1 MGQLRKHGRHRIMS
15 TYYWGFWY
23 AVMFLSRV
31 PGPYLK
37 RLDKDVQ
44 QAAMWFYP
52 IVGAILGLLLVSLV
66 LLCYLYNPQASS
78 LLVAA
83 LVLALWVYF
92 TGAMHLDGVADTAD
106 AWVGGLGNHERTLEI
121 MKDPRV
127 GAMAVAAMLVVLLV
141 KFAAIAALLEQAN
154 NNLGLLLGGL
164 LLIPMLARVGII
176 GLMATTSY
184 VRKQGMVSDTQSAAS
199 TTKVVVMSVVSSL
212 LALALLPEQVML
224 VLLVWIAVLVGYRAA
239 LKKRLGGYTGDTLGA
254 AVEFQETLLLVALA
268 L

>member
-1 MGQLRKHGRHRIMS
+1 MS

-23 AVMFLSRV
+23 AVIFLSRV

-37 RLDKDVQ
+37 RMDTEVQ

-52 IVGAILGLLLVSLV
+52 IVGALLGLLLVALV
-66 LLCYLYNPQASS
+66 LLCFLYNPEASVI
-78 LLVAA
+78 LVAA

-106 AWVGGLGNHERTLEI
+106 AWVGGLGDHQRTLEI

-141 KFAAIAALLEQAN
+141 KFAAISALLEQAQSN
-154 NNLGLLLGGL
+154 IGLLFAGL
-164 LLIPMLARVGII
+164 LLIPMLARAGII
-176 GLMATTSY
+176 GLMATTPY
-184 VRKQGMVSDTQSAAS
+184 VRQHGMVSATQNAAS
-199 TTKVVVMSVVSSL
+199 KTKTTVMAVV
-212 LALALLPEQVML
+212 LALLAVPML
-224 VLLVWIAVLVGYRAA
+224 QEKLFLLLMVWWAVLVGYRAA
-239 LKKRLGGYTGDTLGA
+239 LKQRLGGYTGDTLGA
-254 AVEFQETLLLVALA
+254 AVEFQETLLLVALV

>member
-1 MGQLRKHGRHRIMS
+1 MS

-23 AVMFLSRV
+23 AVIFLSRV

-37 RLDKDVQ
+37 RMDTEVQ

-52 IVGAILGLLLVSLV
+52 IVGALLGLLLVALV
-66 LLCYLYNPQASS
+66 LLCFLYNPGASVI
-78 LLVAA
+78 LVAA

-106 AWVGGLGNHERTLEI
+106 AWVGGLGDHQRTLEI

-141 KFAAIAALLEQAN
+141 KFAAISALLEQAQSN
-154 NNLGLLLGGL
+154 IGLLFAGL
-164 LLIPMLARVGII
+164 LLIPMLARAGII
-176 GLMATTSY
+176 GLMATTPY
-184 VRKQGMVSDTQSAAS
+184 VRQHGMVSATQNAAS
-199 TTKVVVMSVVSSL
+199 KTKITVMAVV
-212 LALALLPEQVML
+212 LALLAVPML
-224 VLLVWIAVLVGYRAA
+224 QEKLFLLLMVWWAVLVSYRAA
-239 LKKRLGGYTGDTLGA
+239 LKQRLGGYTGDTLGA
-254 AVEFQETLLLVALA
+254 AVEFQETLLLVALV

>member
-1 MGQLRKHGRHRIMS
+1 MAQPSQHGWLRIMS

-23 AVMFLSRV
+23 ALIFLSRV

-37 RLDKDVQ
+37 RIDTEVQ

-52 IVGAILGLLLVSLV
+52 IVGAVLGLALVTLV
-66 LLCYLYNPQASS
+66 LLCFQYNPHTSG

-127 GAMAVAAMLVVLLV
+127 GSMGVAAMAVILLV
-141 KFAAIAALLEQAN
+141 KFAAIAALIEQAHN
-154 NNLGLLLGGL
+154 NIWLLLGGL
-164 LLIPMLARVGII
+164 LLIPMMARAGII

-184 VRKQGMVSDTQSAAS
+184 VRKQGMVSNTESAA
-199 TTKVVVMSVVSSL
+199 TKSKVIIMAVI
-212 LALALLPEQVML
+212 LALLAMPMLQGKTLLMLVVWL
-224 VLLVWIAVLVGYRAA
+224 VLLAAYRRA
-239 LKKRLGGYTGDTLGA
+239 LNKRLGGYTGDTLGA
-254 AVEFQETLLLVALA
+254 AVEIQEVVLLAALVL
-268 L
+268 

>member
-1 MGQLRKHGRHRIMS
+1 MDQLDQYGWQRIMS

-23 AVMFLSRV
+23 ALIFLSRV

-37 RLDKDVQ
+37 RIDKDVQ

-52 IVGAILGLLLVSLV
+52 IVGAILGLALVTLVSL
-66 LLCYLYNPQASS
+66 CFKYNPQASV

-106 AWVGGLGNHERTLEI
+106 AWVGGLGDHERTLEI

-127 GAMAVAAMLVVLLV
+127 GSMGVAAMLVILLV
-141 KFAAIAALLEQAN
+141 KFAAIAALLEQAQH
-154 NNLGLLLGGL
+154 NLALLFGGL
-164 LLIPMLARVGII
+164 LLIPMLARAGII

-184 VRKQGMVSDTQSAAS
+184 VRKHGMVSDTQSAA
-199 TTKVVVMSVVSSL
+199 TKSKMLVMGI
-212 LALALLPEQVML
+212 ALALLALPLLQDKTLL
-224 VLLVWIAVLVGYRAA
+224 VLLVWVAILAAYRGVLN
-239 LKKRLGGYTGDTLGA
+239 KRLGGYTGDTLGA
-254 AVEFQETLLLVALA
+254 AVEIQEVVLLVALA

>member
-1 MGQLRKHGRHRIMS
+1 MAQPRKHGRYRVMN

-23 AVMFLSRV
+23 ALTFLSRV
-31 PGPYLK
+31 PAPYLK
-37 RLDKDVQ
+37 RLDKDVE

-52 IVGAILGLLLVSLV
+52 IVGALLGVAMVGLV
-66 LLCYLYNPQASS
+66 LLCLHHNPQASV

-106 AWVGGLGNHERTLEI
+106 AWVGGLGDHERTLEI

-127 GAMAVAAMLVVLLV
+127 GAMGVAAMLVVVLV
-141 KFAAIAALLEQAN
+141 KFAAITALLEQTYN
-154 NNLGLLLGGL
+154 NMWLLFGGL
-164 LLIPMLARVGII
+164 LLIPMLSRAGII

-184 VRKQGMVSDTQSAAS
+184 VRKEGMVANTKNAA
-199 TTKVVVMSVVSSL
+199 TKTKVAVMGTL
-212 LALALLPEQVML
+212 LALLAVPMLQQKTLLI
-224 VLLVWIAVLVGYRAA
+224 LLVWLAVLAGYRAV

-254 AVEFQETLLLVALA
+254 AVEFQETLLLVALV

>member
-1 MGQLRKHGRHRIMS
+1 MS

-23 AVMFLSRV
+23 ALIFLSRV
-31 PGPYLK
+31 PGPYLQ
-37 RLDKDVQ
+37 RVDKEVQ

-52 IVGAILGLLLVSLV
+52 IVGAILGVFLVSLV
-66 LLCYLYNPQASS
+66 LLCYLYNPQASF

-83 LVLALWVYF
+83 LVLALWVYC

-127 GAMAVAAMLVVLLV
+127 GAMAVAAMIVVLLV
-141 KFAAIAALLEQAN
+141 KFAAIAALLEQAHSD
-154 NNLGLLLGGL
+154 LGLLLGGL
-164 LLIPMLARVGII
+164 LLIPMLARAGII

-184 VRKQGMVSDTQSAAS
+184 VRKQGMVSDTQSAA
-199 TTKVVVMSVVSSL
+199 TKSKVMIMSAVLAL
-212 LALALLPEQVML
+212 LALPLLQEKALLIL
-224 VLLVWIAVLVGYRAA
+224 FVWLAVLVAYRAA

-254 AVEFQETLLLVALA
+254 AVEIQEAVLLVALA

>member
-1 MGQLRKHGRHRIMS
+1 MDQSGQYGRNRIVS

-23 AVMFLSRV
+23 ALIFLSRV

-37 RLDKDVQ
+37 RIDQEVQ

-52 IVGAILGLLLVSLV
+52 IVGAILGLLLVTLV
-66 LLCYLYNPQASS
+66 YLCFQYNSQAP
-78 LLVAA
+78 LFLVAA

-106 AWVGGLGNHERTLEI
+106 AWVGGLGNHQRTLEI

-127 GAMAVAAMLVVLLV
+127 GSMGVAAMAVVLLV
-141 KFAAIAALLEQAN
+141 KLAAIVALIEQAHSN
-154 NNLGLLLGGL
+154 IWPLLGGL
-164 LLIPMLARVGII
+164 LLIPMMARAGII

-184 VRKQGMVSDTQSAAS
+184 VRKQGMVSDTQSAA
-199 TTKVVVMSVVSSL
+199 TKSKVIVMTVSLAL
-212 LALALLPEQVML
+212 LALPMLQEKALL
-224 VLLVWIAVLVGYRAA
+224 VLLVWLAVLAGYRAA

-254 AVEFQETLLLVALA
+254 AVEIQEAVLLAAFVL
-268 L
+268 